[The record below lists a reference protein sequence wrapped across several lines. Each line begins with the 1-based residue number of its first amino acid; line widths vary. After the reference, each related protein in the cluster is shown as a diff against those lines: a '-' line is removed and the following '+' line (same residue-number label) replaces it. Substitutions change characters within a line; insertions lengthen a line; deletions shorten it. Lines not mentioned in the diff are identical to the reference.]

1 MEAAETETERIAR
14 FKAMTEDE
22 RMAEMEKMPADY
34 DDPTST
40 NYTGV
45 SSDKYCRVHVYYD
58 LGVCGYTYDPKDPKV
73 VVETPAVNKVYY
85 LNAEGAAD
93 GTDTLTTSLCSDPNF
108 DSSIDPLKPTN
119 GGIYITGYNRGAK
132 PIILGEF
139 SMTGQANQ
147 ANKKEPQSMENLDA
161 IIAAAEAKFVIGNS
175 GAKGKFDVEVAKLVM
190 IKRAFSPGE

>member
-1 MEAAETETERIAR
+1 
-14 FKAMTEDE
+14 MTEDE
-22 RMAEMEKMPADY
+22 RMAAMEKMPADY
-34 DDPTST
+34 DDPAST
-40 NYTGV
+40 GYTGAET
-45 SSDKYCRVHVYYD
+45 DKYCRVQVYYD

-108 DSSIDPLKPTN
+108 DSSIDPLNPTN
-119 GGIYITGYNRGAK
+119 GGIYITGYKTGAK

-147 ANKKEPQSMENLDA
+147 ADKKETKSMKDLDA
-161 IIAAAEAKFVIGNS
+161 MIAAASSKFVEGNS
-175 GAKGKFDVEVAKLVM
+175 GSKGKLDETVAKLEM